1 MAVLKLYTEVLE
13 SGLELYFIK
22 SDSMHGLRPSESEL
36 DFKTLGYALRLNA
49 LSMIKAAGSGH
60 IGSSFSAVDLMLACR
75 IFLPEN
81 PENIFFSSKGHDAPG
96 LYAVM
101 NSFGEIPDSLLLN
114 LRRMEGLPGHPEVG
128 SFGIPTS
135 TGSLGMGISK
145 AKGFWYS
152 RKNLTSTVAVLLGD
166 GELQE
171 GQIWESL
178 PGGSRDKMAG
188 LIAIVDGNK
197 IQSDTWV
204 DKTLPLGD
212 LRKRVEGS
220 GWLYLECDG
229 HDYSSLQKTFSR
241 ASSEITKPVFI
252 YANTIK
258 GSGVTF
264 MESFDANGK
273 FYKFHSGSPSDGDY
287 MNAVHE
293 LLEKLQ
299 ISPTLSS
306 LNAPISISQKSYS
319 SSEDFIPKT
328 RNQSLIQIWAEI
340 LEELFEEDKSLVALD
355 ADLSYDTGTYKV
367 AERFRS
373 QYIQCGIAEQDMVSV
388 AGTLALSGKIPLV
401 HSFASFLTTRAAEQ
415 IFNNL
420 SENSKVIYCGFL
432 AGVLPSAPGHSHQA
446 VSDFGIISSLPNIEI
461 FEPACETEMSLM
473 KSLIY
478 ESDKSIYLRVG
489 SVDLPEKADPQMVK
503 LGKMTQ
509 RKFGEK
515 FAILTS
521 GPSMTKI
528 ALEVANNSDDLDIA
542 VFTYPTPGRSLT
554 EEDASLLT
562 SFQKVLVLEN
572 HLPSQGMYS
581 HLLGRFQSSGSTLK
595 LIRCGISELPKNGQ
609 TREVLKYHGMD
620 AKSIAEALRN

>member
-1 MAVLKLYTEVLE
+1 MLDLHTEVLE

-22 SDSMHGLRPSESEL
+22 SDSMQGLDPFRSES
-36 DFKTLGYALRLNA
+36 DFKTLGYALRLNT

-60 IGSSFSAVDLMLACR
+60 IGSSFSAIDLMLACR
-75 IFLPEN
+75 TFLSDN
-81 PENIFFSSKGHDAPG
+81 PQNVFFSSKGHDAPG

-101 NSFGEIPDSLLLN
+101 NAHGEIPDSFLLK

-145 AKGFWYS
+145 GKGFLYS
-152 RKNLTSTVAVLLGD
+152 RKNLNSTVTVLLGD

-178 PGGSRDKMAG
+178 PGASRDNMQG

-220 GWLYLECDG
+220 GWLYFECDG
-229 HDYSSLQKTFSR
+229 HDYSSIKETLAHAKTESQR
-241 ASSEITKPVFI
+241 PVFI
-252 YANTIK
+252 YAHTKK
-258 GSGVTF
+258 GSGVSF
-264 MESFDANGK
+264 MERFDSNGK
-273 FYKFHSGSPSDGDY
+273 FYKFHSGSPSDQDY
-287 MNAVHE
+287 MSAVNELVKKLGFSHE
-293 LLEKLQ
+293 LNWSQ
-299 ISPTLSS
+299 
-306 LNAPISISQKSYS
+306 SIA
-319 SSEDFIPKT
+319 FINGIDVESDDLTPKT
-328 RNQSLIQIWAEI
+328 RNQSLIQIWAGI
-340 LEELFEEDKSLVALD
+340 LEELFESDKSLIALD

-367 AERFRS
+367 ADKFS
-373 QYIQCGIAEQDMVSV
+373 AQYIQCGIAEQDMVSM
-388 AGTLALSGKIPLV
+388 AGTLALSGKIPFV

-446 VSDFGIISSLPNIEI
+446 VSDFGIVSSFPNIEI

-473 KSLIY
+473 KSLVY

-489 SVDLPEKADPQMVK
+489 SVDLPEKVDPKMVQ
-503 LGKMTQ
+503 LGRITQ

-515 FAILTS
+515 YAIITS
-521 GPSMTKI
+521 GPSMAKI
-528 ALEVANNSDDLDIA
+528 ALEVARAESENEIA
-542 VFTYPTPGRSLT
+542 VFTYPTPKRHFNL
-554 EEDASLLT
+554 EDMKLISN
-562 SFQKVLVLEN
+562 FEKVLVIEN
-572 HLPSQGMYS
+572 HLPSPGIFSQ
-581 HLLGRFQSSGSTLK
+581 LLEHFQSSDAKVK
-595 LIRCGISELPKNGQ
+595 LIRSGISELPRNGQ
-609 TREVLKYHGMD
+609 TQEVLEHHGMD
-620 AKSIAEALRN
+620 VDSLAKAFRN

>member
-1 MAVLKLYTEVLE
+1 MLDLHTEVLE

-22 SDSMHGLRPSESEL
+22 SDSMQGLDPFRSES
-36 DFKTLGYALRLNA
+36 DFKTLGYALRLNT

-60 IGSSFSAVDLMLACR
+60 IGSSFSAIDLMLACR
-75 IFLPEN
+75 TFLSDN
-81 PENIFFSSKGHDAPG
+81 PQNVFFSSKGHDAPG

-101 NSFGEIPDSLLLN
+101 NAHGEIPDSFLLK

-145 AKGFWYS
+145 GKGFWYS
-152 RKNLTSTVAVLLGD
+152 RKNLNSTVTVLLGD

-178 PGGSRDKMAG
+178 PGASRDNMQG

-197 IQSDTWV
+197 IQSDSWV

-220 GWLYLECDG
+220 GWLYFECDG
-229 HDYSSLQKTFSR
+229 HDYSSIKETLAHAKTESQR
-241 ASSEITKPVFI
+241 PVFI
-252 YANTIK
+252 YAHTKK
-258 GSGVTF
+258 GSGVSF
-264 MESFDANGK
+264 MERFDSNGK
-273 FYKFHSGSPSDGDY
+273 FYKFHSGSPSDQDY
-287 MNAVHE
+287 MSAVNELVKKLGFSHE
-293 LLEKLQ
+293 LNWSQ
-299 ISPTLSS
+299 
-306 LNAPISISQKSYS
+306 SIA
-319 SSEDFIPKT
+319 FINGIDVESDDLTPKT
-328 RNQSLIQIWAEI
+328 RNQSLIQIWAGI
-340 LEELFEEDKSLVALD
+340 LEELFESDKSLIALD

-367 AERFRS
+367 ADKFS
-373 QYIQCGIAEQDMVSV
+373 AQYIQCGIAEQDMVSM
-388 AGTLALSGKIPLV
+388 AGTLALSGKIPFV

-446 VSDFGIISSLPNIEI
+446 VSDFGIVSSFPNIEI

-473 KSLIY
+473 KSLVY

-489 SVDLPEKADPQMVK
+489 SVDLPEKVDPKMVQ
-503 LGKMTQ
+503 LGRITQ

-515 FAILTS
+515 YAIITS
-521 GPSMTKI
+521 GPSMAKI
-528 ALEVANNSDDLDIA
+528 ALEVARAESENEIA
-542 VFTYPTPGRSLT
+542 VFTYPTPKRHFNL
-554 EEDASLLT
+554 EDMKLISN
-562 SFQKVLVLEN
+562 FEKVLVIEN
-572 HLPSQGMYS
+572 HLPSPGIFSQ
-581 HLLGRFQSSGSTLK
+581 LLEHFQSSDAKVK
-595 LIRCGISELPKNGQ
+595 LIRSGISELPRNGQ
-609 TREVLKYHGMD
+609 TQEVLEHHGMD
-620 AKSIAEALRN
+620 VDSLAKAFRN

>member
-1 MAVLKLYTEVLE
+1 MQ
-13 SGLELYFIK
+13 ELDPSK
-22 SDSMHGLRPSESEL
+22 SES
-36 DFKTLGYALRLNA
+36 DFKTLGTALRLNI

-81 PENIFFSSKGHDAPG
+81 PENVFFSSKGHDAPG

-114 LRRMEGLPGHPEVG
+114 LRRMGGLPGHPEVG

-152 RKNLTSTVAVLLGD
+152 RKSVSSKVAVLLGD

-178 PGGSRDKMAG
+178 PGGSRDEMAG

-241 ASSEITKPVFI
+241 ASSENAKPVFV

-264 MESFDANGK
+264 MERFDVNGK
-273 FYKFHSGSPSDGDY
+273 FYKFHSGSPSDEDY
-287 MNAVHE
+287 MSAVHE

-299 ISPTLSS
+299 ISPVPNPSNVIT
-306 LNAPISISQKSYS
+306 PIQKQSYATP
-319 SSEDFIPKT
+319 EDFVPKS
-328 RNQSLIQIWAEI
+328 RNRSLIQIWAEI
-340 LEELFEEDKSLVALD
+340 LEELFMSDKSLIALD
-355 ADLSYDTGTYKV
+355 ADLTYDTGTYKV
-367 AERFRS
+367 AERFPD
-373 QYIQCGIAEQDMVSV
+373 QYIQCGIAEQDMVSM
-388 AGTLALSGKIPLV
+388 AGTLALCGKIPFV

-420 SENSKVIYCGFL
+420 SENSKVVYCGFL
-432 AGVLPSAPGHSHQA
+432 AGLLPSAPGHSHQA

-461 FEPACETEMSLM
+461 FEPACESEMSLM
-473 KSLIY
+473 KSFIY
-478 ESDKSIYLRVG
+478 ATNKSIYLRVG
-489 SVDLPEKADPQMVK
+489 SVDLPDKADPRLVK
-503 LGKMTQ
+503 LGKVTQ
-509 RKFGEK
+509 RTFGEK

-528 ALEVANNSDDLDIA
+528 ALEVANTASDCDIA
-542 VFTYPTPGRSLT
+542 IFTYPTPGRSFAK
-554 EEDASLLT
+554 EDLNLLS
-562 SFQKVLVLEN
+562 SFKKILVIEN
-572 HLPSQGMYS
+572 HLPALGIYSKLDFGFQNEGIKS
-581 HLLGRFQSSGSTLK
+581 HLVRV
-595 LIRCGISELPKNGQ
+595 GISEIPKNGQ
-609 TREVLKYHGMD
+609 TNEVLRHHGMS
-620 AKSIAEALRN
+620 AEQIAQVLYL

>member
-1 MAVLKLYTEVLE
+1 MGVLNLYTEVLE

-22 SDSMHGLRPSESEL
+22 SDSMLELDPLRYES
-36 DFKTLGYALRLNA
+36 DFKTLGFALRLNT

-60 IGSSFSAVDLMLACR
+60 IGSSFSAIDLMLACR
-75 IFLPEN
+75 TFLSDN
-81 PENIFFSSKGHDAPG
+81 PQNVFFSSKGHDAPG

-101 NSFGEIPDSLLLN
+101 NAHGEIPDSFLLK

-145 AKGFWYS
+145 GKGFWYS
-152 RKNLTSTVAVLLGD
+152 RKNLNSTVTVLLGD

-178 PGGSRDKMAG
+178 PGASRDNMQG

-220 GWLYLECDG
+220 GWLYFECDG
-229 HDYSSLQKTFSR
+229 HDYSSIKETLAHAKTESQR
-241 ASSEITKPVFI
+241 PVFI
-252 YANTIK
+252 YAHTKK
-258 GSGVTF
+258 GSGVSF
-264 MESFDANGK
+264 MERFDSNGK
-273 FYKFHSGSPSDGDY
+273 FYKFHSGSPSDQDY
-287 MNAVHE
+287 MSAVNELVKKLGFSHE
-293 LLEKLQ
+293 LNWSQ
-299 ISPTLSS
+299 
-306 LNAPISISQKSYS
+306 SIAFKNGIDVES
-319 SSEDFIPKT
+319 DDLTPKT
-328 RNQSLIQIWAEI
+328 RNQSLIQIWAGI
-340 LEELFEEDKSLVALD
+340 LEELFESDKSLIALD

-367 AERFRS
+367 ADKFS
-373 QYIQCGIAEQDMVSV
+373 AQYIQCGIAEQDMVSM
-388 AGTLALSGKIPLV
+388 AGTLALSGKIPFV

-446 VSDFGIISSLPNIEI
+446 VSDFGIVSSFPNIEI

-473 KSLIY
+473 KSLVY

-489 SVDLPEKADPQMVK
+489 SVDLPEKVDPKMVQ
-503 LGKMTQ
+503 LGRITQ

-515 FAILTS
+515 YAIITS
-521 GPSMTKI
+521 GPSMAKI
-528 ALEVANNSDDLDIA
+528 ALEVARAESENEIA
-542 VFTYPTPGRSLT
+542 VFTYPTPKRHFNL
-554 EEDASLLT
+554 EDMKLISN
-562 SFQKVLVLEN
+562 FEKVLVIEN
-572 HLPSQGMYS
+572 HLPSPGIFSQ
-581 HLLGRFQSSGSTLK
+581 LLEHFQSSDAKVK
-595 LIRCGISELPKNGQ
+595 LIRSGISELPRNGQ
-609 TREVLKYHGMD
+609 TQEVLEHHGMD
-620 AKSIAEALRN
+620 VDSLAKAFRN

>member
-1 MAVLKLYTEVLE
+1 MLDLHTEVLE

-22 SDSMHGLRPSESEL
+22 SDSMQGLDPFRSES
-36 DFKTLGYALRLNA
+36 DFKTLGYALRLNT

-60 IGSSFSAVDLMLACR
+60 IGSSFSAIDLMLACR
-75 IFLPEN
+75 TFLSDN
-81 PENIFFSSKGHDAPG
+81 PQNVFFSSKGHDAPG

-101 NSFGEIPDSLLLN
+101 NAHGEIPDSFLLK

-145 AKGFWYS
+145 GKGFWYS
-152 RKNLTSTVAVLLGD
+152 RKNLNSTVTVLLGD

-178 PGGSRDKMAG
+178 PGASRDNMQG

-220 GWLYLECDG
+220 GWLYFECDG
-229 HDYSSLQKTFSR
+229 HDYSSIKETLAHAKTESQR
-241 ASSEITKPVFI
+241 PVFI
-252 YANTIK
+252 YAHTKK
-258 GSGVTF
+258 GSGVSF
-264 MESFDANGK
+264 MERFDSNGK
-273 FYKFHSGSPSDGDY
+273 FYKFHSGSPSDQDY
-287 MNAVHE
+287 MSAVNELVKKLGFSHE
-293 LLEKLQ
+293 LNWSQ
-299 ISPTLSS
+299 
-306 LNAPISISQKSYS
+306 SIAFKNGIDVES
-319 SSEDFIPKT
+319 DDLTPKT
-328 RNQSLIQIWAEI
+328 RNQSLIQIWAGI
-340 LEELFEEDKSLVALD
+340 LEELFESDKSLIALD

-367 AERFRS
+367 ADKFS
-373 QYIQCGIAEQDMVSV
+373 AQYIQCGIAEQDMVSM
-388 AGTLALSGKIPLV
+388 AGTLALSGKIPFV

-446 VSDFGIISSLPNIEI
+446 VSDFGIVSSFPNIEI

-473 KSLIY
+473 KSLVY

-489 SVDLPEKADPQMVK
+489 SVDLPEKVDPKMVQ
-503 LGKMTQ
+503 LGRITQ

-515 FAILTS
+515 YAIITS
-521 GPSMTKI
+521 GPSMAKI
-528 ALEVANNSDDLDIA
+528 ALEVARAESENEIA
-542 VFTYPTPGRSLT
+542 VFTYPTPKRHFNP
-554 EEDASLLT
+554 EDMKLISN
-562 SFQKVLVLEN
+562 FEKVLVIEN
-572 HLPSQGMYS
+572 HLPSPGIFSQ
-581 HLLGRFQSSGSTLK
+581 LLEHFQSSDAKVK
-595 LIRCGISELPKNGQ
+595 LIRSGISELPRNGQ
-609 TREVLKYHGMD
+609 TQEVLEHHGMD
-620 AKSIAEALRN
+620 VDSLAKAFRN

>member
-1 MAVLKLYTEVLE
+1 VLDLHTEVLE

-22 SDSMHGLRPSESEL
+22 SDSMQGLDPFRSES
-36 DFKTLGYALRLNA
+36 DFKTLGYALRLNT

-60 IGSSFSAVDLMLACR
+60 IGSSFSAIDLMLACR
-75 IFLPEN
+75 TFLSDN
-81 PENIFFSSKGHDAPG
+81 PQNVFFSSKGHDAPG

-101 NSFGEIPDSLLLN
+101 NAHGEIPDSFLLK

-145 AKGFWYS
+145 GKGFWYS
-152 RKNLTSTVAVLLGD
+152 RKNLNSTVTVLLGD

-178 PGGSRDKMAG
+178 PGASRDNMQG

-220 GWLYLECDG
+220 GWLYFECDG
-229 HDYSSLQKTFSR
+229 HDYSSIKETLAHAKTESQR
-241 ASSEITKPVFI
+241 PVFI
-252 YANTIK
+252 YAHTKK
-258 GSGVTF
+258 GSGVSF
-264 MESFDANGK
+264 MERFDSNGK
-273 FYKFHSGSPSDGDY
+273 FYKFHSGSPSDQDY
-287 MNAVHE
+287 MSAVNELVKKLGFSHE
-293 LLEKLQ
+293 LNWSQ
-299 ISPTLSS
+299 
-306 LNAPISISQKSYS
+306 SIAFKNGIDVES
-319 SSEDFIPKT
+319 DDLTPKT
-328 RNQSLIQIWAEI
+328 RNQSLIQIWAGI
-340 LEELFEEDKSLVALD
+340 LEELFESDKSLIALD

-367 AERFRS
+367 ADKFS
-373 QYIQCGIAEQDMVSV
+373 AQYIQCGIAEQDMVSM
-388 AGTLALSGKIPLV
+388 AGTLALSGKIPFV

-446 VSDFGIISSLPNIEI
+446 VSDFGIVSSFPNIEI

-473 KSLIY
+473 KSLVY

-489 SVDLPEKADPQMVK
+489 SVDLPEKVDPKMVQ
-503 LGKMTQ
+503 LGRITQ

-515 FAILTS
+515 YAIITS
-521 GPSMTKI
+521 GPSMAKI
-528 ALEVANNSDDLDIA
+528 ALEVARAESENEIA
-542 VFTYPTPGRSLT
+542 VFTYPTPKRHFNL
-554 EEDASLLT
+554 EDMKLISN
-562 SFQKVLVLEN
+562 FEKVLVIEN
-572 HLPSQGMYS
+572 HLPSPGIFSQ
-581 HLLGRFQSSGSTLK
+581 LLEHFQSSDAKVK
-595 LIRCGISELPKNGQ
+595 LIRSGISELPRNGQ
-609 TREVLKYHGMD
+609 TQEVLEHHGMD
-620 AKSIAEALRN
+620 VDSLAKAFRN

>member
-1 MAVLKLYTEVLE
+1 MLDLHTEVLE

-22 SDSMHGLRPSESEL
+22 SDSMRGLDPFRSES
-36 DFKTLGYALRLNA
+36 DFKTLGYALRLNT

-60 IGSSFSAVDLMLACR
+60 IGSSFSAIDLMLACR
-75 IFLPEN
+75 TFLSDN
-81 PENIFFSSKGHDAPG
+81 PQNIFFSSKGHDAPG

-101 NSFGEIPDSLLLN
+101 NAHREIPDSFLLK

-145 AKGFWYS
+145 GKGFWYS
-152 RKNLTSTVAVLLGD
+152 RKNLNSTVTVLLGD

-178 PGGSRDKMAG
+178 PGASRDNMQG

-229 HDYSSLQKTFSR
+229 HDYSSLKETLTHAKTESQ
-241 ASSEITKPVFI
+241 KPVFI
-252 YANTIK
+252 YAHTKK
-258 GSGVTF
+258 GSGVSF
-264 MESFDANGK
+264 MERFDSNGK
-273 FYKFHSGSPSDGDY
+273 FYKFHSGSPSDQDY
-287 MNAVHE
+287 MSAVDELVKKLGFTHE
-293 LLEKLQ
+293 LNWSQ
-299 ISPTLSS
+299 
-306 LNAPISISQKSYS
+306 SIAFKNEIYAES
-319 SSEDFIPKT
+319 DDLTPKT
-328 RNQSLIQIWAEI
+328 RNQSLIQVWTGI
-340 LEELFEEDKSLVALD
+340 LEDLFESDKSLVALD

-367 AERFRS
+367 ANKFRA
-373 QYIQCGIAEQDMVSV
+373 QYIQCGIAEQDMVSM
-388 AGTLALSGKIPLV
+388 AGTLALSGKIPFV

-446 VSDFGIISSLPNIEI
+446 VSDFGIVSSFPNIEI

-473 KSLIY
+473 KSLVY

-489 SVDLPEKADPQMVK
+489 SVDLPEKVDPIMVQ
-503 LGKMTQ
+503 LGRITQ

-515 FAILTS
+515 YAIITS
-521 GPSMTKI
+521 GPSMAKI
-528 ALEVANNSDDLDIA
+528 ALEVARAESENEIA
-542 VFTYPTPGRSLT
+542 VFTYPTPKRTFNL
-554 EEDASLLT
+554 EDMKLISN
-562 SFQKVLVLEN
+562 FEKVLVIEN
-572 HLPSQGMYS
+572 HLPSPGIFSQ
-581 HLLGRFQSSGSTLK
+581 LLEHFQTSDVKVK
-595 LIRCGISELPKNGQ
+595 LIRSGISELPRNGQ
-609 TREVLKYHGMD
+609 TQEVLEYHGID
-620 AKSIAEALRN
+620 VDSLAKALRN

>member
-1 MAVLKLYTEVLE
+1 MLDLHTEVLE

-22 SDSMHGLRPSESEL
+22 SDSMQGLDPFRSES
-36 DFKTLGYALRLNA
+36 DFKTLGYALRLNT

-60 IGSSFSAVDLMLACR
+60 IGSSFSAIDLMLACR
-75 IFLPEN
+75 TFLSDN
-81 PENIFFSSKGHDAPG
+81 PQNVFFSSKGHDAPG

-101 NSFGEIPDSLLLN
+101 NAHGEIPDSFLLK

-145 AKGFWYS
+145 GKGFLYS
-152 RKNLTSTVAVLLGD
+152 RKNLNSTVTVLLGD

-178 PGGSRDKMAG
+178 PGASRDNMQG

-220 GWLYLECDG
+220 GWLYFECDG
-229 HDYSSLQKTFSR
+229 HDYSSIKETLAHAKTESQR
-241 ASSEITKPVFI
+241 PVFI
-252 YANTIK
+252 YAHTKK
-258 GSGVTF
+258 GSGVSF
-264 MESFDANGK
+264 MERFDSNGK
-273 FYKFHSGSPSDGDY
+273 FYKFHSGSPSDQDY
-287 MNAVHE
+287 MSAVDELIKKLGFSHE
-293 LLEKLQ
+293 L
-299 ISPTLSS
+299 
-306 LNAPISISQKSYS
+306 NWSQSVILKNGSRAES
-319 SSEDFIPKT
+319 DDLIPKT
-328 RNQSLIQIWAEI
+328 RNQSLIQIWAGI
-340 LEELFEEDKSLVALD
+340 LEELFESDKSLIALD

-367 AERFRS
+367 ADKFS
-373 QYIQCGIAEQDMVSV
+373 AQYIQCGIAEQDMVSM
-388 AGTLALSGKIPLV
+388 AGTLALSGKIPFV

-446 VSDFGIISSLPNIEI
+446 VSDFGIVSSFPNIEI

-473 KSLIY
+473 KSLVY

-489 SVDLPEKADPQMVK
+489 SVDLPEKVDPKMVQ
-503 LGKMTQ
+503 LGRITQ

-515 FAILTS
+515 YAIITS
-521 GPSMTKI
+521 GPSMAKI
-528 ALEVANNSDDLDIA
+528 ALEVARAESENEIA
-542 VFTYPTPGRSLT
+542 VFTYPTPKRHFNL
-554 EEDASLLT
+554 EDMKLISN
-562 SFQKVLVLEN
+562 FEKVLVIEN
-572 HLPSQGMYS
+572 HLPSPGIFSQ
-581 HLLGRFQSSGSTLK
+581 LLEHFQSSDAKVK
-595 LIRCGISELPKNGQ
+595 LIRSGISELPRNGQ
-609 TREVLKYHGMD
+609 TQEVLEHHGMD
-620 AKSIAEALRN
+620 VDSLAKAFRN

>member
-1 MAVLKLYTEVLE
+1 MLDLHTEVLE

-22 SDSMHGLRPSESEL
+22 SDSMQGLDPFRSES
-36 DFKTLGYALRLNA
+36 DFKTLGYALRLNT

-60 IGSSFSAVDLMLACR
+60 IGSSFSAIDLMLACR
-75 IFLPEN
+75 TFLSDN
-81 PENIFFSSKGHDAPG
+81 PQNVFFSSKGHDAPG

-101 NSFGEIPDSLLLN
+101 NAHGEIPDSFLLK

-145 AKGFWYS
+145 GKGFWYS
-152 RKNLTSTVAVLLGD
+152 RKNLNSTVTVLLGD

-178 PGGSRDKMAG
+178 PGASRDNMQG

-220 GWLYLECDG
+220 GWLYFECDG
-229 HDYSSLQKTFSR
+229 HDYSSIKETLAHAKTESQR
-241 ASSEITKPVFI
+241 PVFI
-252 YANTIK
+252 YAHTKK
-258 GSGVTF
+258 GSGVSF
-264 MESFDANGK
+264 MERFDSNGK
-273 FYKFHSGSPSDGDY
+273 FYKFHSGSPSDQDY
-287 MNAVHE
+287 MSAVNELVKKLGFSHE
-293 LLEKLQ
+293 LNWSQ
-299 ISPTLSS
+299 
-306 LNAPISISQKSYS
+306 SIAFKNGIDVES
-319 SSEDFIPKT
+319 DDLTPKT
-328 RNQSLIQIWAEI
+328 RNQSLIQIWAGI
-340 LEELFEEDKSLVALD
+340 LEELFESDKSLIALD

-367 AERFRS
+367 ADKFS
-373 QYIQCGIAEQDMVSV
+373 AQYIQCGIAEQDMVSM
-388 AGTLALSGKIPLV
+388 AGTLALSGKIPFV

-446 VSDFGIISSLPNIEI
+446 VSDFGIVSSFPNIEI
-461 FEPACETEMSLM
+461 FEPACDTEMSLM
-473 KSLIY
+473 KSLVY

-489 SVDLPEKADPQMVK
+489 SVDLPEKVDPKMVQ
-503 LGKMTQ
+503 LGRITQ

-515 FAILTS
+515 YAIITS
-521 GPSMTKI
+521 GPSMAKI
-528 ALEVANNSDDLDIA
+528 ALEVARAESENEIA
-542 VFTYPTPGRSLT
+542 VFTYPTPKRHFNL
-554 EEDASLLT
+554 EDMKLISN
-562 SFQKVLVLEN
+562 FEKVLVIEN
-572 HLPSQGMYS
+572 HLPSPGIFSQ
-581 HLLGRFQSSGSTLK
+581 LLEHFQSSDAKVK
-595 LIRCGISELPKNGQ
+595 LIRSGISELPRNGQ
-609 TREVLKYHGMD
+609 TQEVLEHHGMD
-620 AKSIAEALRN
+620 VDSLAKAFRN

>member
-1 MAVLKLYTEVLE
+1 VLDLHTEVLE

-22 SDSMHGLRPSESEL
+22 SDSMQGLDPFRSES
-36 DFKTLGYALRLNA
+36 DFKTLGYALRLNT

-60 IGSSFSAVDLMLACR
+60 IGSSFSAIDLMLACR
-75 IFLPEN
+75 TFLSDN
-81 PENIFFSSKGHDAPG
+81 PQNVFFSSKGHDAPG

-101 NSFGEIPDSLLLN
+101 NAHGEIPDSFLLK

-145 AKGFWYS
+145 GKGFWYS
-152 RKNLTSTVAVLLGD
+152 RKNLNSTVTVLLGD

-178 PGGSRDKMAG
+178 PGASRDNMQG

-220 GWLYLECDG
+220 GWLYFECDG
-229 HDYSSLQKTFSR
+229 HDYSSIKETLAHAKTESQR
-241 ASSEITKPVFI
+241 PVFI
-252 YANTIK
+252 YAHTKK
-258 GSGVTF
+258 GSGVSF
-264 MESFDANGK
+264 MERFDSNGK
-273 FYKFHSGSPSDGDY
+273 FYKFHSGSPSDQDY
-287 MNAVHE
+287 MSAVNELVKKLGFSHE
-293 LLEKLQ
+293 LNWSQ
-299 ISPTLSS
+299 
-306 LNAPISISQKSYS
+306 SIAFKNGIDVES
-319 SSEDFIPKT
+319 DDLTPKT
-328 RNQSLIQIWAEI
+328 RNQSLIQIWAGI
-340 LEELFEEDKSLVALD
+340 LEELFESDKSLIALD

-367 AERFRS
+367 ADKFS
-373 QYIQCGIAEQDMVSV
+373 AQYIQCGIAEQDMVSM
-388 AGTLALSGKIPLV
+388 AGTLALSGKIPFV

-446 VSDFGIISSLPNIEI
+446 VSDFGIVSSFPNIEI

-473 KSLIY
+473 KSLVY

-489 SVDLPEKADPQMVK
+489 SVDLPEKVDPKMVQ
-503 LGKMTQ
+503 LGRITQ

-515 FAILTS
+515 YAIITS
-521 GPSMTKI
+521 GPSMAKI
-528 ALEVANNSDDLDIA
+528 ALEVARAESENEIA
-542 VFTYPTPGRSLT
+542 VFTYPTPKRHFNL
-554 EEDASLLT
+554 EDMKLISN
-562 SFQKVLVLEN
+562 FEKVLVIEN
-572 HLPSQGMYS
+572 HLPSPGIFSQ
-581 HLLGRFQSSGSTLK
+581 LLEHFQSSDVKVK
-595 LIRCGISELPKNGQ
+595 LIRSGISELPRNGQ
-609 TREVLKYHGMD
+609 TQEVLEHHGMD
-620 AKSIAEALRN
+620 VDSLAKAFRN

>member
-1 MAVLKLYTEVLE
+1 MGVLNLYTEVLE

-22 SDSMHGLRPSESEL
+22 SDSMQKLDPIRSES
-36 DFKTLGYALRLNA
+36 DFKALGYALRLNT

-60 IGSSFSAVDLMLACR
+60 IGSSFSAIDLMLGCR

-81 PENIFFSSKGHDAPG
+81 PENVFFSSKGHDAPG

-101 NSFGEIPDSLLLN
+101 NAFGEIPDSLLLK
-114 LRRMEGLPGHPEVG
+114 LRRMDGLPGHPEVG

-152 RKNLTSTVAVLLGD
+152 RKNLNSTVTVLLGD

-178 PGGSRDKMAG
+178 PGGSRDNMAG

-212 LRKRVEGS
+212 IRKRVEGC

-229 HDYSSLQKTFSR
+229 HDYSSLQETFNR
-241 ASSEITKPVFI
+241 AKAENSQPVFI

-264 MESFDANGK
+264 MERFDLDGK
-273 FYKFHSGSPSDGDY
+273 FYKFHSGSPSDEDY
-287 MNAVHE
+287 ISAIHE

-299 ISPTLSS
+299 ISIGPNSS
-306 LNAPISISQKSYS
+306 NTYISMKQQTHTR
-319 SSEDFIPKT
+319 SEDFVPKS
-328 RNQSLIQIWAEI
+328 RNLSLIQIWAEI
-340 LEELFEEDKSLVALD
+340 LEELFASDKSLIALD
-355 ADLSYDTGTYKV
+355 ADLAYDTGTYKV
-367 AERFRS
+367 AERFSS
-373 QYIQCGIAEQDMVSV
+373 QYIQCGIAEQDMVSM
-388 AGTLALSGKIPLV
+388 AGTLALSGKIPFV

-420 SENSKVIYCGFL
+420 TENSKVIYCGFL

-446 VSDFGIISSLPNIEI
+446 VSDFGIVASLPNIEI

-473 KSLIY
+473 KSLVY
-478 ESDKSIYLRVG
+478 ESNKSIYLRVG
-489 SVDLPEKADPQMVK
+489 SVDLPEKADPEKVQ
-503 LGKMTQ
+503 LGKITQ
-509 RKFGEK
+509 RRFGEK
-515 FAILTS
+515 FAIITS

-528 ALEVANNSDDLDIA
+528 ALEVWSRVRDRELA
-542 VFTYPTPGRSLT
+542 VFTYPTPGRPLCN
-554 EEDASLLT
+554 EDVKILSN
-562 SFQKVLVLEN
+562 FKKIIVIEN
-572 HLPSQGMYS
+572 HLPALGVYSQLS
-581 HLLGRFQSSGSTLK
+581 NRF
-595 LIRCGISELPKNGQ
+595 RNEGIQTSLVRVGVSEIPRNGH
-609 TREVLKYHGMD
+609 TSEVLEHHGLGADQISRLMY
-620 AKSIAEALRN
+620 I

>member
-1 MAVLKLYTEVLE
+1 MLDLHTEVLE

-22 SDSMHGLRPSESEL
+22 SDSMQGLDPFRSES
-36 DFKTLGYALRLNA
+36 DFKTLGYALRLNT

-60 IGSSFSAVDLMLACR
+60 IGSSFSAIDLMLACR
-75 IFLPEN
+75 TFLSDN
-81 PENIFFSSKGHDAPG
+81 PQNVFFSSKGHDAPG

-101 NSFGEIPDSLLLN
+101 NAHGEIPDSFLLK

-145 AKGFWYS
+145 GKGFWYS
-152 RKNLTSTVAVLLGD
+152 RKNLNSTVTVLLGD

-178 PGGSRDKMAG
+178 PGASRDNMQG

-220 GWLYLECDG
+220 GWLYFECDG
-229 HDYSSLQKTFSR
+229 HDYSSIKETLAHAKTESQR
-241 ASSEITKPVFI
+241 PVFI
-252 YANTIK
+252 YAHTKK
-258 GSGVTF
+258 GSGVSF
-264 MESFDANGK
+264 MERFDSNGK
-273 FYKFHSGSPSDGDY
+273 FYKFHSGSPSDQDY
-287 MNAVHE
+287 MSAVNELVKKLGFSHE
-293 LLEKLQ
+293 LNWSQ
-299 ISPTLSS
+299 
-306 LNAPISISQKSYS
+306 SIA
-319 SSEDFIPKT
+319 FINGIDVESDDLTPKT
-328 RNQSLIQIWAEI
+328 RNQSLIQIWAGI
-340 LEELFEEDKSLVALD
+340 LEELFESDKSLIALD

-367 AERFRS
+367 ADKFS
-373 QYIQCGIAEQDMVSV
+373 AQYIQCGIAEQDMVSM
-388 AGTLALSGKIPLV
+388 AGTLALSGKIPFV

-446 VSDFGIISSLPNIEI
+446 VSDFGIVSSFPNIEI

-473 KSLIY
+473 KSLVY

-489 SVDLPEKADPQMVK
+489 SVDLPEKVDPKMVQ
-503 LGKMTQ
+503 LGRITQ

-515 FAILTS
+515 YAIITS
-521 GPSMTKI
+521 GPSMAKI
-528 ALEVANNSDDLDIA
+528 ALEVANAGSENEIA
-542 VFTYPTPGRSLT
+542 VFTYPTPKRHFNL
-554 EEDASLLT
+554 EDMKLISN
-562 SFQKVLVLEN
+562 FEKVLVIEN
-572 HLPSQGMYS
+572 HLPSPGIFSQ
-581 HLLGRFQSSGSTLK
+581 LLEHFQSSDAKVK
-595 LIRCGISELPKNGQ
+595 LIRSGISELPRNGQ
-609 TREVLKYHGMD
+609 TQEVLEHHGMD
-620 AKSIAEALRN
+620 VDSLAKAFRN

>member
-1 MAVLKLYTEVLE
+1 MLDLHTEVLE

-22 SDSMHGLRPSESEL
+22 SDSMQGLDPFRSES
-36 DFKTLGYALRLNA
+36 DFKTLGYALRLNT

-60 IGSSFSAVDLMLACR
+60 IGSSFSAIDLMLACR
-75 IFLPEN
+75 TFLSDN
-81 PENIFFSSKGHDAPG
+81 PQNVFFSSKGHDAPG

-101 NSFGEIPDSLLLN
+101 NAHGEIPDSFLLK

-145 AKGFWYS
+145 GKGFWYS
-152 RKNLTSTVAVLLGD
+152 RKNLNSTVTVLLGD

-178 PGGSRDKMAG
+178 PGASRDNMQG

-220 GWLYLECDG
+220 GWLYFECDG
-229 HDYSSLQKTFSR
+229 HDYSSIKETLAHAKTESQR
-241 ASSEITKPVFI
+241 PVFI
-252 YANTIK
+252 YAHTKK
-258 GSGVTF
+258 GSGVSF
-264 MESFDANGK
+264 MERFDSNGK
-273 FYKFHSGSPSDGDY
+273 FYKFHSGSPSDQDY
-287 MNAVHE
+287 MSAVNELVKKLGFSHE
-293 LLEKLQ
+293 LNWSQ
-299 ISPTLSS
+299 
-306 LNAPISISQKSYS
+306 SIAFKNGIDVES
-319 SSEDFIPKT
+319 DDLTPKT
-328 RNQSLIQIWAEI
+328 RNQSLIQIWAGI
-340 LEELFEEDKSLVALD
+340 LEELFESDKSLIALD

-367 AERFRS
+367 ADKFS
-373 QYIQCGIAEQDMVSV
+373 AQYIQCGIAEQDMVSM
-388 AGTLALSGKIPLV
+388 AGTLALSGKIPFV

-446 VSDFGIISSLPNIEI
+446 VSDFGIVSSFPNIEI

-473 KSLIY
+473 KSLVY

-489 SVDLPEKADPQMVK
+489 SVDLPEKVDPKMVQ
-503 LGKMTQ
+503 LGRITQ

-515 FAILTS
+515 YAIITS
-521 GPSMTKI
+521 GPSMAKI
-528 ALEVANNSDDLDIA
+528 ALEVARAESENEIA
-542 VFTYPTPGRSLT
+542 VFTYPTPKRHFNL
-554 EEDASLLT
+554 EDMKLISN
-562 SFQKVLVLEN
+562 FEKVLVIEN
-572 HLPSQGMYS
+572 HLPSPGIFSQ
-581 HLLGRFQSSGSTLK
+581 LLEHFQSSDVKVK
-595 LIRCGISELPKNGQ
+595 LIRSGISELPRNGQ
-609 TREVLKYHGMD
+609 TQEVLEHHGMD
-620 AKSIAEALRN
+620 VDSLAKAFRN

>member
-1 MAVLKLYTEVLE
+1 MLDLHTEVLE

-22 SDSMHGLRPSESEL
+22 SDSMQGLDPFRSES
-36 DFKTLGYALRLNA
+36 DFKTLGYALRLNT

-60 IGSSFSAVDLMLACR
+60 IGSSFSAIDLMLACR
-75 IFLPEN
+75 TLLSDN
-81 PENIFFSSKGHDAPG
+81 PQNVFFSSKGHDAPG

-101 NSFGEIPDSLLLN
+101 NAHGEIPDSFLLK

-145 AKGFWYS
+145 GKGFWYS
-152 RKNLTSTVAVLLGD
+152 RKNLNSTVIVLLGD

-178 PGGSRDKMAG
+178 PGASRDNMQG

-229 HDYSSLQKTFSR
+229 HDYSSLKETLTHAKTESQ
-241 ASSEITKPVFI
+241 KPVFI
-252 YANTIK
+252 YAHTKK
-258 GSGVTF
+258 GSGVSF
-264 MESFDANGK
+264 MERFDSNGK
-273 FYKFHSGSPSDGDY
+273 FYKFHSGSPSDQDY
-287 MNAVHE
+287 MGAVEE
-293 LLEKLQ
+293 LVKKLGFSHQ
-299 ISPTLSS
+299 
-306 LNAPISISQKSYS
+306 LNWPQSIALKNESHAES
-319 SSEDFIPKT
+319 DDLIPKT

-340 LEELFEEDKSLVALD
+340 LDELFEADKSLVALD

-367 AERFRS
+367 ANKFCD
-373 QYIQCGIAEQDMVSV
+373 QYIQCGIAEQDMVSM
-388 AGTLALSGKIPLV
+388 AGTLALSGKIPFV

-446 VSDFGIISSLPNIEI
+446 VSDFGIISSFPNIEI

-473 KSLIY
+473 KSLVY

-489 SVDLPEKADPQMVK
+489 SVDLPEKGDPKIVK
-503 LGKMTQ
+503 LGKITQ
-509 RKFGEK
+509 RKFGDEY
-515 FAILTS
+515 AILTS

-528 ALEVANNSDDLDIA
+528 ALEVSSKAGENQIGIFTNS
-542 VFTYPTPGRSLT
+542 TPGRPLSTNDVNLLSKFKAVLVIENHMPALGQYSSLT
-554 EEDASLLT
+554 K
-562 SFQKVLVLEN
+562 SFVEN
-572 HLPSQGMYS
+572 GVSVN
-581 HLLGRFQSSGSTLK
+581 
-595 LIRCGISELPKNGQ
+595 LIRIGIEGLPMNGQ
-609 TREVLKYHGMD
+609 TNEVISHHKMNPD
-620 AKSIAEALRN
+620 AILNVLLNCG

>member
-1 MAVLKLYTEVLE
+1 MLDLHTEVLE

-22 SDSMHGLRPSESEL
+22 SDSMQGLDPFRSES
-36 DFKTLGYALRLNA
+36 DFKTLGYALRLNT

-60 IGSSFSAVDLMLACR
+60 IGSSFSAIDLMLACR
-75 IFLPEN
+75 TFLSDN
-81 PENIFFSSKGHDAPG
+81 PQNIFFSSKGHDAPG

-101 NSFGEIPDSLLLN
+101 NAHGEIPDSFLLK
-114 LRRMEGLPGHPEVG
+114 LRRMEGLPGHPEIG

-145 AKGFWYS
+145 GKGFWYS
-152 RKNLTSTVAVLLGD
+152 RKNLNSTVTVLLGD

-178 PGGSRDKMAG
+178 PGASRDNMQG

-229 HDYSSLQKTFSR
+229 HDYSSIKETLARAKT
-241 ASSEITKPVFI
+241 EGQKPVFI
-252 YANTIK
+252 YAHTKK
-258 GSGVTF
+258 GSGVSF
-264 MESFDANGK
+264 MERFDSNGK
-273 FYKFHSGSPSDGDY
+273 FYKFHSGSPSDQDY
-287 MNAVHE
+287 MSAVNELVKKLGFSHE
-293 LLEKLQ
+293 L
-299 ISPTLSS
+299 
-306 LNAPISISQKSYS
+306 NWSQRIAFKNGIYAES
-319 SSEDFIPKT
+319 DDLTPKT
-328 RNQSLIQIWAEI
+328 RNQSLIQIWAGI
-340 LEELFEEDKSLVALD
+340 LEELFESDKSLVALD

-367 AERFRS
+367 ADKFS
-373 QYIQCGIAEQDMVSV
+373 AQYIQCGIAEQDMVSM
-388 AGTLALSGKIPLV
+388 AGTLALSGKIPFV

-446 VSDFGIISSLPNIEI
+446 VSDFGIVSSFPNIEI

-473 KSLIY
+473 KSLVY

-489 SVDLPEKADPQMVK
+489 SVDLPEKVDPIMVQ
-503 LGKMTQ
+503 LGRITQ

-515 FAILTS
+515 YAIITS
-521 GPSMTKI
+521 GPSMAKI
-528 ALEVANNSDDLDIA
+528 ALEVARAESENEIA
-542 VFTYPTPGRSLT
+542 VFTYPTPKRHFNL
-554 EEDASLLT
+554 EDMKLISN
-562 SFQKVLVLEN
+562 FEKVLVIEN
-572 HLPSQGMYS
+572 HLPSPGIFSQ
-581 HLLGRFQSSGSTLK
+581 LLEHFQTGDAKVK
-595 LIRCGISELPKNGQ
+595 LIRSGISELPRNGQ
-609 TREVLKYHGMD
+609 TQEVLEHHGMD
-620 AKSIAEALRN
+620 VDSLAKALRN

>member
-1 MAVLKLYTEVLE
+1 MWVLNLYSEVLE

-22 SDSMHGLRPSESEL
+22 SDSMQGLDPLRSES
-36 DFKTLGYALRLNA
+36 DFKTLGSALRLNT

-60 IGSSFSAVDLMLACR
+60 IGSSFSAIDLILACR
-75 IFLPEN
+75 TFLSDN
-81 PENIFFSSKGHDAPG
+81 PEDIFFSSKGHDAPG

-101 NSFGEIPDSLLLN
+101 NAYREIPDSFLLH

-145 AKGFWYS
+145 AKGFWYT
-152 RKNLTSTVAVLLGD
+152 RKDLNSTITVLLGD

-178 PGGSRDKMAG
+178 PGASRDNMKG

-204 DKTLPLGD
+204 EKTLPLGD

-229 HDYSSLQKTFSR
+229 HDYYSLRETLTKAR
-241 ASSEITKPVFI
+241 AEAMRPVFI
-252 YANTIK
+252 YAHTIK

-264 MESFDANGK
+264 MERFDSNGK
-273 FYKFHSGSPSDGDY
+273 FYKFHSGSPSDQDY
-287 MNAVHE
+287 VSAVDE
-293 LLEKLQ
+293 LVKKLEIQNK
-299 ISPTLSS
+299 SKWSVNLSLKNGS
-306 LNAPISISQKSYS
+306 H
-319 SSEDFIPKT
+319 SESDDSIPKT
-328 RNQSLIQIWAEI
+328 RNPSLIQIWAEI
-340 LEELFEEDKSLVALD
+340 LEELFEKDKSLVALD

-367 AERFRS
+367 AERFRD
-373 QYIQCGIAEQDMVSV
+373 QYIQCGITEQDMVSV
-388 AGTLALSGKIPLV
+388 AGTLALSGRIPLV
-401 HSFASFLTTRAAEQ
+401 HSFASFLTSRAAEQ

-420 SENSKVIYCGFL
+420 SEGSKIVYCGFL

-461 FEPACETEMSLM
+461 FEPACESEMSLM
-473 KSLIY
+473 KSFIY

-489 SVDLPEKADPQMVK
+489 SVDLPEKADLEMVR

-509 RKFGEK
+509 RKFGAK

-528 ALEVANNSDDLDIA
+528 ALEVANNSDDIDVA
-542 VFTYPTPGRSLT
+542 VFTFPTPGRPLT
-554 EEDASLLT
+554 KEDASLLA

-572 HLPSQGMYS
+572 HLPSQGIYS
-581 HLLGRFQSSGSTLK
+581 HLLGRFQSSGSSVK
-595 LIRCGISELPKNGQ
+595 LIRSGISELPKNGQ
-609 TREVLKYHGMD
+609 TKEVLKYHGLD
-620 AKSIAEALRN
+620 TQSLAEVLRN

>member
-1 MAVLKLYTEVLE
+1 MLDLHTEVLE

-22 SDSMHGLRPSESEL
+22 SDSMQGLDPFRSES
-36 DFKTLGYALRLNA
+36 DFKTLGYALRLNT

-60 IGSSFSAVDLMLACR
+60 IGSSFSAIDLMLACR
-75 IFLPEN
+75 TFLSDN
-81 PENIFFSSKGHDAPG
+81 PQNVFFSSKGHDAPG

-101 NSFGEIPDSLLLN
+101 NAHGEIPDSFLLK

-145 AKGFWYS
+145 GKGFWYS
-152 RKNLTSTVAVLLGD
+152 RKNLNSTVTVLLGD

-178 PGGSRDKMAG
+178 PGASRDNMQG

-220 GWLYLECDG
+220 GWLYFECDG
-229 HDYSSLQKTFSR
+229 HDYSSIKETLAHAKTESQR
-241 ASSEITKPVFI
+241 PVFI
-252 YANTIK
+252 YAHTKK
-258 GSGVTF
+258 GSGVSF
-264 MESFDANGK
+264 MERFDSNGK
-273 FYKFHSGSPSDGDY
+273 FYKFHSGSPSDQDY
-287 MNAVHE
+287 MSAVNELVKKLGFSHE
-293 LLEKLQ
+293 LNWSQ
-299 ISPTLSS
+299 
-306 LNAPISISQKSYS
+306 SIA
-319 SSEDFIPKT
+319 FINGIDVESDDLTPKT
-328 RNQSLIQIWAEI
+328 RNQSLIQIWAGI
-340 LEELFEEDKSLVALD
+340 LEELFESDKSLIALD

-367 AERFRS
+367 ADKFS
-373 QYIQCGIAEQDMVSV
+373 AQYIQCGIAEQDMVSM
-388 AGTLALSGKIPLV
+388 AGTLALSGKIPFV

-446 VSDFGIISSLPNIEI
+446 VSDFGIVSSFPNIEI

-473 KSLIY
+473 KSLVY

-489 SVDLPEKADPQMVK
+489 SVDLPEKVDPKMVQ
-503 LGKMTQ
+503 LGRITQ

-515 FAILTS
+515 YAIITS
-521 GPSMTKI
+521 GPSMAKI
-528 ALEVANNSDDLDIA
+528 ALEVARAESENEIA
-542 VFTYPTPGRSLT
+542 VFTYPTPKRHFNL
-554 EEDASLLT
+554 EDMKLISN
-562 SFQKVLVLEN
+562 FEKVLVIEN
-572 HLPSQGMYS
+572 HLPSPGIFSQ
-581 HLLGRFQSSGSTLK
+581 LLEHFQSSDAKVK
-595 LIRCGISELPKNGQ
+595 LIRSGISELPRNGQ
-609 TREVLKYHGMD
+609 TQEVLEHHGMD
-620 AKSIAEALRN
+620 VDSLAKAFRN